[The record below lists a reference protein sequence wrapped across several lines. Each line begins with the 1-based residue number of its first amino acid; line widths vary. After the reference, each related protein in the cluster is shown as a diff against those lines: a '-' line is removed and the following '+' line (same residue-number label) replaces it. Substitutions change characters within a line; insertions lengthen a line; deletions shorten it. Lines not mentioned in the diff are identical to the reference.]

1 MVYSFDY
8 VKGILM
14 QKILTFITLI
24 SMMFASMSSSECLQ
38 PRKHK
43 KESLKKIQQKVLE
56 QSKEIIIESSNLT
69 AAVGESIAEGS
80 ALPQELGLR
89 IKDVAQYVKEVVE
102 VLDDGQEGLRSPRC
116 KRPALDAQRGSQ
128 GATRCRAR
136 YRAAFLHP
144 SHPAL
149 RIEPRTSEDGISEEF
164 RSFARGTG

>member
-1 MVYSFDY
+1 
-8 VKGILM
+8 M

-102 VLDDGQEGLRSPRC
+102 VLDDGQEGLLAGNDKILLKNYSEKLIQMEVTIKKC
-116 KRPALDAQRGSQ
+116 KDDVDSYKLKNIKVIQ
-128 GATRCRAR
+128 
-136 YRAAFLHP
+136 
-144 SHPAL
+144 
-149 RIEPRTSEDGISEEF
+149 
-164 RSFARGTG
+164 